1 MIDRLPDDIFKSI
14 LEFNPN
20 AFLFSGILNKNTYY
34 RSPSK
39 TGITS
44 VLESTSRLEESL
56 QNGLKLPDNILEIVA
71 EADKPDMVFPLLE
84 NGIEW
89 DHFCIEKAVLNN
101 SISFIIFINESDL
114 FWLPENAFIS
124 AIENRNLALSKFI
137 HASGMGFPD
146 ERCMIHAQKE
156 QLHEVIEWLELIE
169 ESDEYI
175 AYVYTKKDDLDNIIR
190 MWENGF
196 NFSRL
201 ELGTSCVNGSTKCFK
216 FIVDLGLIPGKREYH
231 LSSHMNRD
239 EISSMILQIIEFDKF
254 S

>member
-14 LEFNPN
+14 LEFNPSG
-20 AFLFSGILNKNTYY
+20 FLFSGILNKKTYY
-34 RSPSK
+34 RSISK
-39 TGITS
+39 TCITS
-44 VLESTSRLEESL
+44 ILESTSKLEESL
-56 QNGLKLPDNILEIVA
+56 ENGFKLPGNILEITA
-71 EADKPDMVFPLLE
+71 EVDKPDMIFQLLQ

-101 SISFIIFINESDL
+101 SRSFISFVNESNL

-124 AIENRNLALSKFI
+124 AIENRNLELSKFMY
-137 HASGMGFPD
+137 ASRMGFPD
-146 ERCMIHAQKE
+146 ERCMICAQKE
-156 QLHEVIEWLELIE
+156 KFHEVIEWLRLIE

-175 AYVYTKKDDLDNIIR
+175 VYVYIKNDDLDKIRR

-201 ELGTSCVNGSTKCFK
+201 ELGTSCVNGSIKCFR

-239 EISSMILQIIEFDKF
+239 EISSMILQIIEFDN
-254 S
+254 